1 MKEVS
6 QYINETLGTNAIVDP
21 ISKNDLPNPAIFEG
35 NGFGKQDIQEIFNRF
50 VKLFQLTE

>member
-6 QYINETLGTNAIVDP
+6 QYINETLGANAIVDP